1 MLFGAGVAVD
11 GEGPGDLKVP
21 GAAAPP
27 IKVTGLVN
35 SMPRLLLSLRC
46 SFSAFFADL
55 ARQPRQPS
63 GATFSFWPVPL
74 PYPDILAA
82 GGGGQRAWKKR
93 LLNLAVAALDWLYLR
108 RPARAPPGLEAGTPL
123 TKKQWQMIEL
133 LGELVGDGYESL
145 VLGPADLGR
154 TASKLE
160 DQDAILGALHR
171 TLLSAEQGLPRYM
184 APHGAPA
191 GRPAKDVAP
200 PDASS
205 LEGSKRPHDRPF
217 GWIAGKLRGKKTI
230 AAKQIVASRVSLPPP
245 PAFDPRPFFD
255 EPTAF
260 AYEHPLRR
268 VLAKPREPPPARS
281 TVMASRANKLELF
294 RAMARSGRLGI
305 LDRDEVRPGI
315 TSGLFAVVKDFSRDR
330 LILDGRGA
338 SVYEKPLSHWTKGLA
353 SFDKVCEIY
362 LPAGQCLRASGRD
375 LRDFFYQF
383 SVSRERTARNCLA
396 GTLSQ
401 AELEY
406 IRVRGRAGAPQE
418 GPRGIVDAGH
428 GRPERL

>member
-1 MLFGAGVAVD
+1 M
-11 GEGPGDLKVP
+11 P

-35 SMPRLLLSLRC
+35 SMPRLLLTLRC

-55 ARQPRQPS
+55 ARQHQGRRFHSGPSRSHTPRS
-63 GATFSFWPVPL
+63 SRLVVEA
-74 PYPDILAA
+74 
-82 GGGGQRAWKKR
+82 REKR

-123 TKKQWQMIEL
+123 TKKQWHMIEL

-171 TLLSAEQGLPRYM
+171 TLLSAERGLPRYM

-255 EPTAF
+255 EPAAF

-281 TVMASRANKLELF
+281 
-294 RAMARSGRLGI
+294 
-305 LDRDEVRPGI
+305 P
-315 TSGLFAVVKDFSRDR
+315 
-330 LILDGRGA
+330 
-338 SVYEKPLSHWTKGLA
+338 
-353 SFDKVCEIY
+353 
-362 LPAGQCLRASGRD
+362 
-375 LRDFFYQF
+375 
-383 SVSRERTARNCLA
+383 
-396 GTLSQ
+396 
-401 AELEY
+401 
-406 IRVRGRAGAPQE
+406 
-418 GPRGIVDAGH
+418 
-428 GRPERL
+428 